1 MQDQSKRWLLK
12 IMIENN
18 VQPFEGRSVNGRNLR
33 EIGGP
38 RKGSY
43 SSRPKGNSAGIS
55 CLRMPTRGRQ
65 TRPRFR
71 PNCSPAKALHFR
83 STHSPLPPYDFS
95 IIIPDR
101 PLFRS
106 KAPLPHFHAFGS
118 SDSPDFEPASSQ
130 RLTRLVASYESVYY
144 RRWRGEKMYVYIHE
158 WLQNE
163 PLFDARRVYLE

>member
-1 MQDQSKRWLLK
+1 
-12 IMIENN
+12 MIENN
-18 VQPFEGRSVNGRNLR
+18 VQPFEGRSVNGRILR

-106 KAPLPHFHAFGS
+106 KAP
-118 SDSPDFEPASSQ
+118 PASFP
-130 RLTRLVASYESVYY
+130 RLRLLRFSGFRTRILSKINETGRLLRIGLLSKVE
-144 RRWRGEKMYVYIHE
+144 RGKNVCIY
-158 WLQNE
+158 
-163 PLFDARRVYLE
+163 P